1 MNSRCVLL
9 PLSALLLSGCASLT
23 GYLGRR
29 PFAHGPYYH
38 TWTRHSVPDSAVIA
52 HLPIEFD
59 VVAAELPPGGAR
71 MLEPLLSAMNGYLDH
86 AGWSTRLDSVPS
98 PQDEA
103 PWAYVGTQ
111 SSLARVESA
120 RHFFAPD
127 APGDGSDLP
136 GFDAKMVIQAKRPS
150 KRWSAQLAV
159 IAAAQ
164 HADYVLVISLGAAEY
179 YPRSRRFPS
188 LRMAVDLGT
197 GNTVPVS
204 WLTNSD
210 VPVPVIHLMGLLLSR
225 DGRVLRA
232 GAEGLVVKEPNF
244 LLSAFLHA
252 QNPLTEGDVASLLA
266 SRHREDIEGQPLAW
280 EVALRNLVRQLLGK
294 P

>member
-1 MNSRCVLL
+1 MNFRRVLL

-38 TWTRHSVPDSAVIA
+38 TWTRHSVPDSAVVA
-52 HLPIEFD
+52 HLPIELD
-59 VVAAELPPGGAR
+59 VIAAEMPPGGIR
-71 MLEPLLSAMNGYLDH
+71 MLEPLLSAMNGYFDG
-86 AGWSTRLDSVPS
+86 AGWSTRLDSAPS
-98 PQDEA
+98 PPKEA

-127 APGDGSDLP
+127 SPGDDSDEN
-136 GFDAKMVIQAKRPS
+136 MVIQAKRPS
-150 KRWSAQLAV
+150 KRWSAQLAA
-159 IAAAQ
+159 IAAVQ
-164 HADYVLVISLGAAEY
+164 HADFVLVISLGAAEY
-179 YPRSRRFPS
+179 YPRSRS
-188 LRMAVDLGT
+188 GLTLRKAVDLGT
-197 GNTVPVS
+197 DNTIPVS
-204 WLTNSD
+204 WLSSSD
-210 VPVPVIHLMGLLLSR
+210 QPVPVIHLMGLLLSR

-232 GAEGLVVKEPNF
+232 GAEGIVVKEPN

-266 SRHREDIEGQPLAW
+266 SRHREDLEDQPLAW
-280 EVALRNLVRQLLGK
+280 EVALRNLVRQLLGR

>member
-9 PLSALLLSGCASLT
+9 PLSVLLLSGCASLT

-38 TWTRHSVPDSAVIA
+38 TWSRHSVPDSAVIA
-52 HLPIEFD
+52 HLPIQFD
-59 VVAAELPPGGAR
+59 IIAAELPPDGAR
-71 MLEPLLSAMNGYLDH
+71 MLEPLLSAMNGYLDG
-86 AGWSTRLDSVPS
+86 AGWSTRLDSAPS
-98 PQDEA
+98 PPDEA
-103 PWAYVGTQ
+103 PWAYVGT
-111 SSLARVESA
+111 STSLAGVEAA
-120 RHFFAPD
+120 RHFFSVDVAMETG
-127 APGDGSDLP
+127 AE
-136 GFDAKMVIQAKRPS
+136 MVIQAKQPS
-150 KRWSAQLAV
+150 RRWRAQLAA

>member
-1 MNSRCVLL
+1 MNIRRGLI

-38 TWTRHSVPDSAVIA
+38 TWTRHGVPDSAVVA

-59 VVAAELPPGGAR
+59 VIAAEMPEPGPR
-71 MLEPLLSAMNGYLDH
+71 MLEPLLSAMNGYLDG

-98 PQDEA
+98 PQKEA

-127 APGDGSDLP
+127 SPGDDSD
-136 GFDAKMVIQAKRPS
+136 ANMVIQAKRPS
-150 KRWSAQLAV
+150 KRWSAQLAA

-164 HADYVLVISLGAAEY
+164 HADFVLVISLGAAEY

-197 GNTVPVS
+197 DNTIPVS
-204 WLTNSD
+204 WLSSSD
-210 VPVPVIHLMGLLLSR
+210 QPVPVIQLMGLLLSR

-232 GAEGLVVKEPNF
+232 GAEGIVVKEPN
-244 LLSAFLHA
+244 LLSAVLHA
-252 QNPLTEGDVASLLA
+252 QNPLTAGDVASLLA

-280 EVALRNLVRQLLGK
+280 EAALRNLVRQLLGK